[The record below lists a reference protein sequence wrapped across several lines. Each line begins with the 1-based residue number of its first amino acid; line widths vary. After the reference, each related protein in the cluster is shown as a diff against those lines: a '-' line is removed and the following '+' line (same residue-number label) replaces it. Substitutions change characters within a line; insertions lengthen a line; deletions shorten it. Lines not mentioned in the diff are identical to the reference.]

1 MMAEFPEG
9 GNVMEV
15 TCPCC
20 GASLAIDRERGEV
33 VGSESAGH
41 ARAAV
46 ELKDA
51 TKVLEKESAQIR
63 EKFEKIVQADK
74 TRGAELDK
82 LFRSHLEKTGDEPPQ
97 RPLRDIDL
105 DDY

>member
-1 MMAEFPEG
+1 MADLPES
-9 GNVMEV
+9 GNVLAV

-20 GASLAIDRERGEV
+20 GASLTIDRERGEV
-33 VGSESAGH
+33 LGSEKAGH
-41 ARAAV
+41 ARAGV
-46 ELKDA
+46 DIKDA

-82 LFRSHLEKTGDEPPQ
+82 LFKSHLEKTGDEPPQ
-97 RPLRDIDL
+97 RPVRDIDL
-105 DDY
+105 D

>member
-1 MMAEFPEG
+1 MADLSEG
-9 GNVMEV
+9 NDVLSV

-33 VGSESAGH
+33 VGSEPSGH
-41 ARAAV
+41 ARAGV

-51 TKVLEKESAQIR
+51 TKILEKESAQIR

-82 LFRSHLEKTGDEPPQ
+82 LFRSHLEKTGEEPPQ

-105 DDY
+105 D

>member
-1 MMAEFPEG
+1 MAELPEG
-9 GNVMEV
+9 KGHLEI

-33 VGSESAGH
+33 VGSEASGH
-41 ARAAV
+41 ARAGV
-46 ELKDA
+46 ELTDA
-51 TKVLEKESAQIR
+51 AKVLAKESARIH

-82 LFRSHLEKTGDEPPQ
+82 LFKSHLEKSGDEPPR

-105 DDY
+105 D